1 MCIQVHLLIGS
12 VNDIRIYL
20 HLWGA
25 LNWHLTT
32 QQPLSQP
39 LPLQTCT
46 NPYIMISNMDEVN
59 NKWWAITERA
69 YSSSRCPQH
78 HSDPYST
85 IRHSTMF
92 DSVAMGICRLYQK
105 LTVHLMDITTS
116 RSDTTITMLLA
127 THPWIEQSDTNGS
140 TEKQKQKAYHSFM
153 LIFTKRGVF

>member
-1 MCIQVHLLIGS
+1 MCIHVTHLLIGS

-32 QQPLSQP
+32 QQPLS
-39 LPLQTCT
+39 
-46 NPYIMISNMDEVN
+46 
-59 NKWWAITERA
+59 
-69 YSSSRCPQH
+69 H
-78 HSDPYST
+78 HSRYRHVQILTSWSATWMKWT
-85 IRHSTMF
+85 ISDELSPNVRT
-92 DSVAMGICRLYQK
+92 VALGVLSIIRIHTAPFATRQCLTLLLWASADK

-127 THPWIEQSDTNGS
+127 THPWIEQSDTNGI
-140 TEKQKQKAYHSFM
+140 TEKHNQKAYHSFM